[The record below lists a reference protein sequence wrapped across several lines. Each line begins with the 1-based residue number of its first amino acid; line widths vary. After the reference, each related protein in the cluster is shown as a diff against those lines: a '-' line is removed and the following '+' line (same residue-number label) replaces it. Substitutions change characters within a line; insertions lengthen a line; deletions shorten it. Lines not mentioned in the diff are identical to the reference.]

1 MIIEIK
7 TFALGSRIRD
17 VALWDEPNIESVPEG
32 ALAIV
37 FLAGL

>member
-1 MIIEIK
+1 MILEIN
-7 TFALGSRIRD
+7 TFVLGSRIQD
-17 VALWDEPNIESVPEG
+17 VALWDEPNIESVPKC